1 MGTPRPAHETASRQA
16 DDFVLADREVVR
28 RAEDIL
34 TFMANAVSAMK
45 LFPSDH
51 ATVRNFVDALTGKF
65 DDFFKSYARL
75 EVGVEEYSF
84 TCAGQV
90 VYTDETTIKSLP
102 FFFFKDGTQILYFYR
117 GLGRQELLDFLEL
130 IKEVAQKPGGDNDIV
145 AALWASDFPNIQYY
159 APDEFLENQ
168 ILAEKR
174 EIVAE
179 RDLPELPSDLA
190 HETLEIKVDLA
201 KFSQGRIELKPEDME
216 KFHWR
221 PGAEGPVPSPDDS
234 SGLSPSPAATA
245 DPNLME
251 KFQWRPRAEEPHPEA
266 ARAEAQAEVPPP
278 SPDDSSGLSHSP
290 AATADPNLNES
301 EVRELEAMVHANRVL
316 WPEEEF
322 VNLTAEVVYLE
333 DDLAICAASLDV
345 LSEFQ
350 LEQIRQG
357 QFRTAK
363 MIIGK
368 VRDLLSH
375 IGEGAPPKTA
385 LLGSCLRKLLGPK
398 TLEAVETLLSTG
410 APVDWDALLEFFKLL
425 GPMTLPMTA
434 GFYEAQRDPA
444 VKASILE
451 FIKTTGGND
460 PGRIARL
467 ANDSRPALSL
477 EVIRILTDLPDLKGI
492 SHLSVF
498 MMFKSRDIKLEVIH
512 ALGGRRDEMSNRILM
527 GFLNDPDE
535 ELRIQAAMKLNPIE
549 EKSRIVHLIREASD
563 PGFRKRSLKEK
574 QAILSFL
581 GRTRSAE
588 ALAFLV
594 EVMGRTTLWPSAKN
608 TEMRLAAVAGLESMG
623 TADACAALEAGA
635 QGRGRKVRES
645 CAEASARILK
655 DTAQRT

>member
-16 DDFVLADREVVR
+16 DDFALADREVVR
-28 RAEDIL
+28 KAEDIL
-34 TFMANAVSAMK
+34 QCMANATSAMK

-65 DDFFKSYARL
+65 DDFFKTYARL

-117 GLGRQELLDFLEL
+117 GLGRQELLEFLEL
-130 IKEVAQKPGGDNDIV
+130 IKEVSQKPGGDNDIV
-145 AALWASDFPNIQYY
+145 AALWVSDFSNIQYY

-168 ILAEKR
+168 ILTEKR
-174 EIVAE
+174 ETHSDQAFPE
-179 RDLPELPSDLA
+179 LPSDQPLPELPSDLA
-190 HETLEIKVDLA
+190 HETLEVKVDLA
-201 KFSQGRIELKPEDME
+201 KFSRGRIELKPEDME
-216 KFHWR
+216 KFQWR
-221 PGAEGPVPSPDDS
+221 RGAEQVAPEGGRTEAQEQRGPAPSPEDS
-234 SGLSPSPAATA
+234 SGLSPSPAAT
-245 DPNLME
+245 
-251 KFQWRPRAEEPHPEA
+251 
-266 ARAEAQAEVPPP
+266 
-278 SPDDSSGLSHSP
+278 S
-290 AATADPNLNES
+290 DPNLNES
-301 EVRELEAMVHANRVL
+301 EVRELDAMVHANRAL

-357 QFRTAK
+357 LFRTAT

-368 VRDLLSH
+368 VRNLLSH
-375 IGEGAPPKTA
+375 IGAGSPPKTA
-385 LLGSCLRKLLGPK
+385 LLGSCLRKLVGPK
-398 TLEAVETLLSTG
+398 TLEAVEALMSTN
-410 APVDWDALLEFFKLL
+410 ASVDWNALLEFFKLL
-425 GPMTLPMTA
+425 GPMTLPITA
-434 GFYEAQRDPA
+434 GFYEAQRDPS

-451 FIKTTGGND
+451 FIKTTGGDD

-467 ANDSRPALSL
+467 ANDSRPSLSR

-498 MMFKSRDIKLEVIH
+498 LMFKSRDIKLEVIH
-512 ALGGRRDEMSNRILM
+512 TLGGRRDEMSNKILM

-535 ELRIQAAMKLNPIE
+535 ELRIQAAMKLNPTE

-563 PGFRKRSLKEK
+563 PGFRNKSLKEK

-594 EVMGRTTLWPSAKN
+594 EVLGRTTLWPSAKN
-608 TEMRLAAVAGLESMG
+608 TEMRLAAVSGLESMG
-623 TADACAALEAGA
+623 TVEAGAALEAGA
-635 QGRGRKVRES
+635 RGRGRKVREA
-645 CAEASARILK
+645 CAEALARTLKGSAPIS
-655 DTAQRT
+655 